1 MSGFQHSVK
10 VPTQY
15 KRVAAI
21 LKTALEN
28 RQKSLKTLIYE
39 EKHAVSLIKKPNK
52 TLTRVYM
59 KYFSIFLR
67 YSVLVACKLF

>member
-1 MSGFQHSVK
+1 MSGFNHSVK

-28 RQKSLKTLIYE
+28 RQKSLKSLIYE
-39 EKHAVSLIKKPNK
+39 EKHAVSDNK
-52 TLTRVYM
+52 Q
-59 KYFSIFLR
+59 
-67 YSVLVACKLF
+67 

>member
-1 MSGFQHSVK
+1 MSGFNHSIK

-21 LKTALEN
+21 LKIALES

-39 EKHAVSLIKKPNK
+39 EKHAVSRNK
-52 TLTRVYM
+52 QYPKATTRVEV
-59 KYFSIFLR
+59 KNICFSF
-67 YSVLVACKLF
+67 SELVACTLY